1 MVPFGLN
8 SPMIFPNGF
17 IFLFFFFFFLGGGGF
32 KEGSMDQVCGEEGSM
47 GGGSVHVLSS
57 TVSQLG

>member
-17 IFLFFFFFFLGGGGF
+17 IFFFFFFLGGGGGP
-32 KEGSMDQVCGEEGSM
+32 KKGPWTRSAGRKGPWVGDQCMFCV
-47 GGGSVHVLSS
+47 
-57 TVSQLG
+57 QP